1 MSLQGSF
8 DVLGFADVVN
18 LLAHKRESGRLR
30 IRGPGV
36 ATDFFFDAGRLTA
49 ADDGE
54 AQPPISEKEA
64 RTRVEE
70 AFFEILAHERGT
82 FEFQSGPTTP
92 WTAGLSASVE
102 RVLSEANR
110 RLEEWRK
117 NPEHDARLRRDLNEF
132 WSLPP
137 ERRAQLRKF
146 DHDLHSEDRPGPI
159 ALACGLLWN
168 RRPCKLK
175 AA

>member
-110 RLEEWRK
+110 RLEEWREVESG
-117 NPEHDARLRRDLNEF
+117 NPNKALRPRVGSGPGGEARSSDPRSRGYLT
-132 WSLPP
+132 
-137 ERRAQLRKF
+137 
-146 DHDLHSEDRPGPI
+146 PI
-159 ALACGLLWN
+159 VGG
-168 RRPCKLK
+168 
-175 AA
+175 